1 MTQFTE
7 AAYTNGVLKPDEG
20 LVLREAQR
28 VRLIV
33 EALDDDSGRGD
44 RPAAL
49 QRLLAGIDGMRFFSR
64 ERLPSRDE
72 LHDHPWY
79 EHPRQ
84 QVALNLISNAG
95 DGTPLWRVACEF
107 VTPLRNVRSQG
118 FTAANAWNRLAE

>member
-1 MTQFTE
+1 MAQFTE
-7 AAYTNGVLKPDEG
+7 AVYTNGVLKPKEG

-49 QRLLAGIDGMRFFSR
+49 QQLLAGIERMRFFSR

-72 LHDHPWY
+72 LHDRP
-79 EHPRQ
+79 
-84 QVALNLISNAG
+84 
-95 DGTPLWRVACEF
+95 
-107 VTPLRNVRSQG
+107 
-118 FTAANAWNRLAE
+118 

>member
-7 AAYTNGVLKPDEG
+7 AVYSNGVLRPKDG

-33 EALDDDSGRGD
+33 EALVDEADGGD

-49 QRLLAGIDGMRFFSR
+49 RRLLAGIEGMRFFSR

-72 LHDHPWY
+72 LHDRP
-79 EHPRQ
+79 
-84 QVALNLISNAG
+84 
-95 DGTPLWRVACEF
+95 
-107 VTPLRNVRSQG
+107 
-118 FTAANAWNRLAE
+118 